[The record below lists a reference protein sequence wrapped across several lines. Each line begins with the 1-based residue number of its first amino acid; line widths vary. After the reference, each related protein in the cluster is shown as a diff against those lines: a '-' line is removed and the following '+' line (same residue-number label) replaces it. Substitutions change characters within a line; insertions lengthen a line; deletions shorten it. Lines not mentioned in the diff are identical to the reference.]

1 MDTQTIIFL
10 LGIFIATASCAG
22 VVAWWLFTERMRRRV
37 ANIQGPAQSA
47 ASDHESR
54 WLERTISISRP
65 FAKFS
70 LPADDNERSSIRR
83 QLTQAGWRHKSAS
96 HLFFGTKTLLAIVFP
111 IVFFIVSDSSLF
123 FDGAETVLSILILS
137 SSTGYFVPNVYL
149 WYKTRQRKREIFE
162 NFPDALDLLT
172 ICVEAGLGLDAA
184 LRKVADEIHIKS
196 ELLFQELHLVLME
209 LRTGYSKEQ
218 ALRNLAERTGVD
230 EVEYF
235 VTTLIQSD
243 RFGTPMTE
251 SLRIHS
257 ENLRTKRKQKAE
269 EAAEKISLK
278 LLFPLIFL
286 IFPTLML
293 ILAGPAMLQIYRL
306 LLPSLGN

>member
-1 MDTQTIIFL
+1 MDTRTVIFL
-10 LGIFIATASCAG
+10 FGIFVATASCAG
-22 VVAWWLFTERMRRRV
+22 IVVWWLFTERVRRRV
-37 ANIQGPAQSA
+37 ANIQGPAQSNV
-47 ASDHESR
+47 SVNENP
-54 WLERTISISRP
+54 WLERTIRLSRP

-70 LPADDNERSSIRR
+70 LPADENEKSSVRR
-83 QLTQAGWRHKSAS
+83 QLTQAGWRHKSAA
-96 HLFFGTKTLLAIVFP
+96 HLFFGSKTLLAIVFP
-111 IVFFIVSDSSLF
+111 IVFFIMSDSSLF
-123 FDGAETVLSILILS
+123 LNGAEKVLSILILS
-137 SSTGYFVPNVYL
+137 SGIGYLVPTIFL
-149 WYKTRQRKREIFE
+149 WYKTKHRKREIFE

-184 LRKVADEIHIKS
+184 LKKVADEIHIKS
-196 ELLFQELHLVLME
+196 LILFQELHLVLME

-218 ALRNLAERTGVD
+218 ALRNFAERTGVD

-235 VTTLIQSD
+235 VATLIQSD
-243 RFGTPMTE
+243 RFGTSMTE

-306 LLPSLGN
+306 LLPSLGS